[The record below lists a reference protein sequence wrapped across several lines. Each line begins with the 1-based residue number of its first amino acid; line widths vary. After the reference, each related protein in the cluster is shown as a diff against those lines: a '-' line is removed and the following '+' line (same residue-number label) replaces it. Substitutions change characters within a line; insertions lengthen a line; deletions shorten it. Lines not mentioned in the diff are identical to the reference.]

1 MTKHCFFAAT
11 AAGTVAQAP
20 TATGKPAAP
29 SLKPLKEGQRQLPAR
44 PQAPVPLE
52 RSGSSAAVWSVTS
65 AAAAVAPGVAAANQQ
80 RSLSLPRKAAAAAA
94 AAVAVNNNGLLGHF
108 RPGKCIAFQFVF
120 PILLFFTERCSNTM
134 ESIFRRIASQCIV
147 FPPNKNQILKSN
159 RWRSSS

>member
-1 MTKHCFFAAT
+1 MIFSAT

-65 AAAAVAPGVAAANQQ
+65 AAAVAPGVAAANQQ

-108 RPGKCIAFQFVF
+108 RPGKLC
-120 PILLFFTERCSNTM
+120 
-134 ESIFRRIASQCIV
+134 
-147 FPPNKNQILKSN
+147 
-159 RWRSSS
+159 

>member
-1 MTKHCFFAAT
+1 MTKDCFFAAT

-94 AAVAVNNNGLLGHF
+94 VAVNNNGLLGHF
-108 RPGKCIAFQFVF
+108 RPGESCLSVCILDSF
-120 PILLFFTERCSNTM
+120 ILYW
-134 ESIFRRIASQCIV
+134 AVQ
-147 FPPNKNQILKSN
+147 
-159 RWRSSS
+159 